1 MGNRFGYDRTT
12 ERIGRSMHQ
21 PTLLVT
27 IDFIGNPLRT
37 SFDVP
42 LAVPRLEDSD
52 PATRCYTQKLLPV
65 QHEQ

>member
-1 MGNRFGYDRTT
+1 
-12 ERIGRSMHQ
+12 MHQ

-42 LAVPRLEDSD
+42 LAVPKLEDSD
-52 PATRCYTQKLLPV
+52 PATRCYTQKPLPV